1 MSVNA
6 TVANRITDLI
16 GSKYSTVPSNSY
28 KDLIN
33 AAFNEIADSIKPE
46 LLLKYS
52 RTPGALTEASTWL
65 VEDRK
70 ILKVTRVDANSSG
83 IERECKLLSV
93 TEFSQA
99 KDSASI
105 NYATAYSPV
114 YTFDDNN
121 DGAASLSI
129 FPVCNDGGQTGRI
142 LYFAYALAT
151 TDLTGVTTATL
162 NSSYYMPSEIMNCLV
177 YKSCSN
183 ILTAYFSEQVQEEED
198 SEIVNLLNVQIQTF
212 DKLYQQEMI
221 RFMPDPP
228 KGSGE

>member
-1 MSVNA
+1 MAVNA
-6 TVANRITDLI
+6 TIANRITDLI
-16 GSKYSTVPSNSY
+16 GSEYSTIPSNSY

-33 AAFNEIADSIKPE
+33 AAFNEVADTIKPE

-142 LYFAYALAT
+142 WYFAYALAT

-162 NSSYYMPSEIMNCLV
+162 NSSYYMPSEIMHSIVL
-177 YKSCSN
+177 KSCIN
-183 ILTAYFSEQVQEEED
+183 ILQSYMSNQIQDEED
-198 SEIVNLLNVQIQTF
+198 SEIVQLLQAQIQGLQQ
-212 DKLYQQEMI
+212 DYQQEVS
-221 RFMPDPP
+221 RFMAEQP
-228 KGSGE
+228 GSGE

>member
-1 MSVNA
+1 MAVNA
-6 TVANRITDLI
+6 TIANRIIDLI
-16 GSKYSTVPSNSY
+16 GDTYSTIPSNSY

-33 AAFNEIADSIKPE
+33 AAFNEIADSMKPE

-52 RTPGALTEASTWL
+52 KTPGRLEGATEWL

-83 IERECKLLSV
+83 VERECELLDV

-99 KDSASI
+99 KDVNSI

-114 YTFDDNN
+114 YTFDDKN

-129 FPVCNDGGQTGRI
+129 FPTCNDGGQEGRI
-142 LYFAYALAT
+142 WYFTYALAS

-162 NSSYYMPSEIMNCLV
+162 NTSYYMPSEVMNALV

-183 ILTAYFSEQVQEEED
+183 ILTAYLSEQIQEEED
-198 SEIVNLLNVQIQTF
+198 SEIVAMLGTQMQNF
-212 DKLYQQEMI
+212 DKLYQQEMM
-221 RFMPDPP
+221 RFMPSQAS
-228 KGSGE
+228 GSGE

>member
-6 TVANRITDLI
+6 TIGNRIADLI
-16 GSKYSTVPSNSY
+16 GDTYSTIPSNSY

-33 AAFNEIADSIKPE
+33 AAFNECADAIKPE

-70 ILKVTRVDANSSG
+70 ILKVTRVDANSNG
-83 IERECKLLSV
+83 VERECKLLSV

-129 FPVCNDGGQTGRI
+129 FPVCNNSGQTGKI
-142 LYFAYALAT
+142 WYFAYALAT
-151 TDLTGVTTATL
+151 TDLTGVNTTTL
-162 NSSYYMPSEIMNCLV
+162 NTQYYMPSEIIHAIVL
-177 YKSCSN
+177 KSCIN
-183 ILTAYFSEQVQEEED
+183 ILQAYMSNQVQDEED
-198 SEIVNLLNVQIQTF
+198 SEIVQLLQAQLAGLQQ
-212 DKLYQQEMI
+212 DYQQEI
-221 RFMPDPP
+221 SRFMSDQD
-228 KGSGE
+228 GSAE